1 MPFVIGI
8 ALISLSTGS
17 PISIEVLSTDD
28 EKSSYSF
35 QQEIIDSSNLTS
47 TFEKIAD
54 SIPVPLS
61 DLVSPITLVC
71 PSYFNEDEKKKL
83 GELVN
88 DIPKLPQSHFLR
100 PIDSIV
106 MTLIRILNKVPYPP
120 QIELALEVGPE
131 IATARLIS
139 TSVEEEIREITIE
152 KQIDIRDI
160 RSADLIT
167 QLVNPALAGLKE
179 IPTPDDPKRKHEVNA
194 NDLNL
199 KKVLILDLFP
209 TSSLVSS
216 LVQELKSK
224 FPDISPPVEF
234 IVMNN
239 NFAKL
244 AADHSLSRY
253 RSAAYRDSIC
263 TMHVCLLRMGIVKA
277 DGFVS
282 TIIKPNH
289 TFPTRKAV
297 MFTTSI
303 DKQATATIK
312 VVVGKSPKGEDNT
325 VVAELVLNDLTRRPR
340 GVTRI
345 RVTFN
350 VEHMGETQI
359 VAEEVMEDGVMTGS
373 TASIQLRDHVGDT
386 LTGRDVHNLL
396 MSEEF
401 VPANES
407 YHDDAVESEAQ
418 WAGKEVQGD
427 LPE

>member
-1 MPFVIGI
+1 MPFVVGI

-28 EKSSYSF
+28 EKSSHFF
-35 QQEIIDSSNLTS
+35 QQEIIDPSNLTS

-54 SIPVPLS
+54 SIPVPFS
-61 DLVSPITLVC
+61 NLVSPITLVC
-71 PSYFNEDEKKKL
+71 PSYLNEDEKKGL

-88 DIPKLPQSHFLR
+88 AVPKLPQSLSLR
-100 PIDSIV
+100 PIDSI
-106 MTLIRILNKVPYPP
+106 MMASIRVLNKVAHPP
-120 QIELALEVGPE
+120 QIELALEIGPD

-139 TSVEEEIREITIE
+139 TCVEEDIRLTTIE

-179 IPTPDDPKRKHEVNA
+179 IPTKNDPKRKHEVNA
-194 NDLNL
+194 NDLSV
-199 KKVLILDLFP
+199 KRVLILDFSP
-209 TSSLVSS
+209 TPSLVSS
-216 LVQELKSK
+216 LVQKLIKIL
-224 FPDISPPVEF
+224 PLVEF

-244 AADHSLSRY
+244 AADRSLSQY
-253 RSAAYRDSIC
+253 RSKIDSIC
-263 TMHVCLLRMGIVKA
+263 MMHVCILRLGIVKA

-282 TIIKPNH
+282 TVLKRHH

-297 MFTTSI
+297 MFTTSM

-325 VVAELVLNDLTRRPR
+325 VVAELVLNDLTPRPR
-340 GVTRI
+340 GLTRI

-350 VEHMGETQI
+350 VEQMGETQI
-359 VAEEVMEDGVMTGS
+359 VAEELMEGGVMTGS
-373 TASIQLRDHVGDT
+373 TASIQLRDHVGDV
-386 LTGRDVHNLL
+386 LTDRDVQNLL
-396 MSEEF
+396 IKYENADSDE
-401 VPANES
+401 P
-407 YHDDAVESEAQ
+407 YHDDALESEAQ

>member
-1 MPFVIGI
+1 
-8 ALISLSTGS
+8 
-17 PISIEVLSTDD
+17 
-28 EKSSYSF
+28 
-35 QQEIIDSSNLTS
+35 
-47 TFEKIAD
+47 
-54 SIPVPLS
+54 
-61 DLVSPITLVC
+61 
-71 PSYFNEDEKKKL
+71 
-83 GELVN
+83 
-88 DIPKLPQSHFLR
+88 
-100 PIDSIV
+100 
-106 MTLIRILNKVPYPP
+106 
-120 QIELALEVGPE
+120 
-131 IATARLIS
+131 
-139 TSVEEEIREITIE
+139 
-152 KQIDIRDI
+152 
-160 RSADLIT
+160 
-167 QLVNPALAGLKE
+167 
-179 IPTPDDPKRKHEVNA
+179 
-194 NDLNL
+194 
-199 KKVLILDLFP
+199 
-209 TSSLVSS
+209 
-216 LVQELKSK
+216 
-224 FPDISPPVEF
+224 
-234 IVMNN
+234 
-239 NFAKL
+239 
-244 AADHSLSRY
+244 
-253 RSAAYRDSIC
+253 
-263 TMHVCLLRMGIVKA
+263 MHVCLLRMGIVKA

-325 VVAELVLNDLTRRPR
+325 VVAELVLNDLTRRLR

-386 LTGRDVHNLL
+386 LTGRDAHNLL

-407 YHDDAVESEAQ
+407 YPDDAVESEAQ